1 MTDIAP
7 EWVAELKKGSVQ
19 MLLLAILEEA
29 PKYGFQIIR
38 ELREATNGFFDLKE
52 GTLYPALRRLEGK
65 GYLEGVWNTETEG
78 SPRKYY
84 HMTDSGRKTLK
95 EATKVWE
102 ELVWS
107 SNQVLKKAE

>member
-1 MTDIAP
+1 MTEIAP

-19 MLLLAILEEA
+19 MLLLALLEEA

-52 GTLYPALRRLEGK
+52 GTLYPALRRLEAK
-65 GYLEGVWNTETEG
+65 GYLEGRWNTETEG
-78 SPRKYY
+78 GPRKYY
-84 HMTDSGRKTLK
+84 HMTESGRNALK
-95 EATKVWE
+95 EAAKVWE

>member
-1 MTDIAP
+1 MTNIAP

-19 MLLLAILEEA
+19 MLLLAILDEA

-65 GYLEGVWNTETEG
+65 GYLEGRWDTETEG
-78 SPRKYY
+78 GPRKYY
-84 HMTDSGRKTLK
+84 HMTDSGRNALK

-107 SNQVLKKAE
+107 SKQVLKRQD

>member
-1 MTDIAP
+1 MTEIAP

-19 MLLLAILEEA
+19 MLLLAVLEEA

-65 GYLEGVWNTETEG
+65 GYLEGRWNTESEG
-78 SPRKYY
+78 GPRKYY
-84 HMTDSGRKTLK
+84 HMTDSGRNALK
-95 EATKVWE
+95 DATKVWE

>member
-65 GYLEGVWNTETEG
+65 GYLEGRWDTETEG
-78 SPRKYY
+78 GPRKYY
-84 HMTDSGRKTLK
+84 HTTDSGRNALK
-95 EATKVWE
+95 AAVKVWE

-107 SNQVLKKAE
+107 SKQVLKRPE